1 MITTQVSQAIL
12 LFLGVGFFSILLHE
26 LGHWLFMKTPRMQFS
41 ITLTGRGKE
50 HWLMYVWGIMM
61 GLIPIIWVAVMISY
75 LYFLLLIV
83 YIIGCS
89 YDIKKIWGLNK

>member
-1 MITTQVSQAIL
+1 MSVAQISQAIL
-12 LFLGVGFFSILLHE
+12 LFLGVGFFSLALHE

-41 ITLTGRGKE
+41 ITLTGRGKP
-50 HWLMYVWGIMM
+50 HWIMYAWGILL
-61 GLIPIIWVAVMISY
+61 GLIPIVWAAVMLSY

-89 YDIKKIWGLNK
+89 YDIRQIWGLNK